1 MPIFHLSTRENFATK
16 LTREAPTFVFSH
28 VQFIVV
34 PVVVSFPANAAE
46 VGILS
51 SVMLGNV
58 FQNQISSQR
67 FYCTLYILKLPCTD
81 RSSRSSGEFF
91 QQTEIS
97 VVSLAVEKTI
107 IPVIHNLY

>member
-1 MPIFHLSTRENFATK
+1 MTGNMILCKLTIFVISFTARFTGKTVYSSVFRLMPIFHLSTRENFATK

-28 VQFIVV
+28 VQLIVV

-51 SVMLGNV
+51 SVMLGMS

-67 FYCTLYILKLPCTD
+67 FYCTL
-81 RSSRSSGEFF
+81 
-91 QQTEIS
+91 
-97 VVSLAVEKTI
+97 
-107 IPVIHNLY
+107 